1 MELKIGTM
9 LILEPTYTE
18 RVEKFRCRVV
28 EITDNVVYIDYP
40 VNTIT
45 KKTAFLMDG
54 AQFRITFT
62 TELKQS
68 MAFNTQVVGRKG
80 GNIPMIMLSLPS
92 KEEWIKIQRREYV
105 RVETSADVA
114 IELGGRYRQ
123 YVTSDIS
130 AGGILVKLRGAVNFV
145 EGDRVNLLLV
155 LPFSNGDI
163 RYVQT
168 EGAVVR
174 LFERDQGEYASI
186 QFTDTDEVDKQYIVR
201 FCFERQLQFRKRE
214 LNEI

>member
-45 KKTAFLMDG
+45 KKTAYLMDG
-54 AQFRITFT
+54 AQFRVTFT

>member
-45 KKTAFLMDG
+45 KKTAYLMDG
-54 AQFRITFT
+54 AQFHVTFT
-62 TELKQS
+62 TEFKQG

-92 KEEWIKIQRREYV
+92 KDEWIKIQRREYV

-114 IELGGRYRQ
+114 IEVGGRYRQ
-123 YVTSDIS
+123 FVTSDVS
-130 AGGILVKLRGAVNFV
+130 AGGILVKLRGTVNFV

-168 EGAVVR
+168 EGVVAR
-174 LFERDQGEYASI
+174 LFERDQGEYASL

>member
-9 LILEPTYTE
+9 LMLEPTYTE
-18 RVEKFRCRVV
+18 RVEKFRCKVV
-28 EITDNVVYIDYP
+28 EIEDNVVYIDYP
-40 VNTIT
+40 INTMT

-54 AQFRITFT
+54 TQFRATFT
-62 TELKQS
+62 NETKQS
-68 MAFNTQVVGRKG
+68 MAFNTQVVGRKA
-80 GNIPMIMLSLPS
+80 GNIPMITLTLPS

-114 IELGGRYRQ
+114 IEHNGVYRQ
-123 YVTSDIS
+123 FVTNDIS
-130 AGGILVKLRGAVNFV
+130 AGGILIKMRGAINFS
-145 EGDRVNLLLV
+145 EGSTVKLLLV

-168 EGAVVR
+168 EGDVVR
-174 LFERDQGEYASI
+174 IFERDNGEYASI
-186 QFTDTDEVDKQYIVR
+186 QFTDTDEIDKQYIVR

-214 LNEI
+214 LNEV

>member
-9 LILEPTYTE
+9 LILEPTFTE
-18 RVEKFRCRVV
+18 RVEKFRCKVV
-28 EITDNVVYIDYP
+28 EISDNVVYIDYP
-40 VNTIT
+40 INTFT

-54 AQFRITFT
+54 TQFRATFLN
-62 TELKQS
+62 EDKQS

-80 GNIPMIMLSLPS
+80 GNIPMIILTLPP

-114 IELGGRYRQ
+114 IEYAGIYQQ
-123 YVTSDIS
+123 YVTVDIS
-130 AGGILVKLRGAVNFV
+130 AGGILVKVRGGTHFSEGV
-145 EGDRVNLLLV
+145 EVNLMIV

-168 EGAVVR
+168 TANVVR
-174 LFERDQGEYASI
+174 IFERDQGVYASI
-186 QFTDTDEVDKQYIVR
+186 QFTDTDEIDKQYIVR
-201 FCFERQLQFRKRE
+201 FCFERQLYIRKRE

>member
-1 MELKIGTM
+1 MKLKIGTM

-18 RVEKFRCRVV
+18 RVEKFRCKVV
-28 EITDNVVYIDYP
+28 EIEDNVVFIDYP
-40 VNTIT
+40 INTVT

-54 AQFRITFT
+54 TQFRATFT
-62 TELKQS
+62 DEAKQS
-68 MAFNTQVVGRKG
+68 MAFSTQVVGRKG
-80 GNIPMIMLSLPS
+80 GNIPMIRLTLPP

-105 RVETSADVA
+105 RVETAADVA
-114 IELGGRYRQ
+114 VEYNGVYRQ
-123 YVTSDIS
+123 FVTADVS
-130 AGGILVKLRGAVNFV
+130 AGGILIKMRGAINFS
-145 EGDRVNLLLV
+145 EGSNVKLLLV

-168 EGAVVR
+168 DGAVVR
-174 LFERDQGEYASI
+174 IFERDNGEYASI
-186 QFTDTDEVDKQYIVR
+186 QFTDTDEIDKQYIVR

>member
-18 RVEKFRCRVV
+18 RVEKFRCKVV
-28 EITDNVVYIDYP
+28 EIEDNVVFIDYP
-40 VNTIT
+40 INTVT

-54 AQFRITFT
+54 TQFRATFT
-62 TELKQS
+62 DEAKQS
-68 MAFNTQVVGRKG
+68 MAFSTQVVGRKG
-80 GNIPMIMLSLPS
+80 GNIPMIRLTLPP

-105 RVETSADVA
+105 RVETAADVA
-114 IELGGRYRQ
+114 VEYNGVYRQ
-123 YVTSDIS
+123 FVTADVS
-130 AGGILVKLRGAVNFV
+130 AGGILIKMRGAINFS
-145 EGDRVNLLLV
+145 EGSNVKLLLV

-168 EGAVVR
+168 DGAVVR
-174 LFERDQGEYASI
+174 IFERDNGEYASI
-186 QFTDTDEVDKQYIVR
+186 QFTDTDEIDKQYIVR